1 MVNLSPARKSI
12 VRATLFMAIL
22 CMAGY
27 ASYGQTP
34 TITSLSTTS
43 GAVGSTLTINGTN
56 FNAVPASNV
65 VFLGAV
71 RAPLV
76 GGTTTTLTV
85 NVPVGATY
93 QYVSVTNLSNG
104 LTAYSQKPFIT
115 TLSNGNIAFAAH
127 KDTAAGSNPYSV
139 SVGDIDGDGRPD
151 VVVVNAGRTNVEVY
165 RNASS
170 AGSVSF
176 APGVTVPTGSAPSFV
191 TIGDLDGDGKPDL
204 VIANNGAGN
213 ITVIH
218 NISSAGSIAFS
229 APATFTTG
237 SGTFSVSIADIDG
250 DGKPDLAV
258 ANQLTSGVSVL
269 HNTSTVGSISF
280 AAQVTFGV
288 GYEPSSIAFGDI
300 DGDGKTDMV
309 VSNFDSNSVSIL
321 RNTSAVGTIS
331 FAAQVVYHVGLS
343 PLYRS
348 YWGY

>member
-1 MVNLSPARKSI
+1 M
-12 VRATLFMAIL
+12 
-22 CMAGY
+22 
-27 ASYGQTP
+27 
-34 TITSLSTTS
+34 
-43 GAVGSTLTINGTN
+43 
-56 FNAVPASNV
+56 
-65 VFLGAV
+65 
-71 RAPLV
+71 
-76 GGTTTTLTV
+76 
-85 NVPVGATY
+85 
-93 QYVSVTNLSNG
+93 
-104 LTAYSQKPFIT
+104 
-115 TLSNGNIAFAAH
+115 
-127 KDTAAGSNPYSV
+127 
-139 SVGDIDGDGRPD
+139 
-151 VVVVNAGRTNVEVY
+151 EVY

-204 VIANNGAGN
+204 VVANNGAGN

-288 GYEPSSIAFGDI
+288 GYEPTSIAFGDI
-300 DGDGKTDMV
+300 DGDGKPDMV

-321 RNTSAVGTIS
+321 RNTSTVGAIA
-331 FAAQVVYHVGLS
+331 FAGQVAYHVGLS
-343 PLYRS
+343 PRTVVIGDIDGDGKPDVAVANSGNDNVSVLRNTSTIGTISMAAPLNFAVQGSPFALTIGDINGDGKPDLVVVNSDSNSVSALANVSTAGTIAFAPMLNFATGLNPHGVSIADIDGDGRPDLSVASDGSNTLSVLLQLLPPQGSLTANGPFCGSGTGGAHLYIYR
-348 YWGY
+348 GNGAF